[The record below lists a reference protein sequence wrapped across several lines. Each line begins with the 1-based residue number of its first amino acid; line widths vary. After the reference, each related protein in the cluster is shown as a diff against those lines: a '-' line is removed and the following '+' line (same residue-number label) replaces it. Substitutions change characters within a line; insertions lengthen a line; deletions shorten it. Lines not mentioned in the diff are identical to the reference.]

1 MNRET
6 FNKLLKK
13 ANLSKREFAEII
25 GMQYSSVNN
34 WGSSQD
40 FPRWVESWLQNYIK
54 STKFDKAKK
63 IFDDEFAE

>member
-1 MNRET
+1 MSRDD
-6 FNKLLKK
+6 FNKLLKQ
-13 ANLSKREFAEII
+13 ANLSRKEFAEII
-25 GMQYSSVNN
+25 GMQYNSVNN

-40 FPRWVESWLQNYIK
+40 FPRWVESWLTNYIK